1 VQIYRFYFPMDFI
14 VLVTQPVAQSSTDI
28 PVILGR
34 PFLTTS
40 NALINCRNGIMKF
53 AFGNMTVEL
62 NNLNIC
68 KQPVIDDNEEI
79 YEVDMIQNL
88 VKGKVAHSMFSNP
101 IEVCLLNPNCDDI
114 ELVIANDVL
123 DANLVMDT
131 NG

>member
-40 NALINCRNGIMKF
+40 LINCRNGIMKF

-79 YEVDMIQNL
+79 YEVEMIQNL
-88 VKGKVAHSMFSNP
+88 VKGKFTHSMFSNP